1 MPQKY
6 LPLLIQ
12 ALSKIKYN
20 WFFVILLTC
29 LFPFSVKAQLPQ
41 LPGGFKVDT
50 VNKETIHLISS
61 EMGTFL
67 IENNITLNI
76 LKGNVAFEH
85 KGDKL
90 YADSARLNITKNIVH
105 AYGNVKIEQTDGTVI
120 YADKMFYDG
129 NTKNVELIGAVEL
142 HSGEDHLWSEKL
154 DYNLKSQIGK
164 YNNKGTLQTG
174 NTVIESKSAVYNG
187 KTHDA
192 RFKGDV
198 NVLDPEYEV
207 VSADLNYNTKTKL
220 VSFFGPSIINNDSST
235 LFTTQGTYD
244 SDKEIAI
251 FKNRSSIQSDAQ
263 YMEADSM
270 YYDRKTGWGFG
281 TGNVILI
288 DTSKKTTLYCNYS
301 AINEQSK
308 QALATGNP
316 YAVMARD
323 QDTTYITADT
333 FFAEPTK
340 NLNRI
345 KQPQNAQDSLLLEL
359 DMLTR
364 KAASGELL
372 DSNLVKSLDSLHQE
386 MPNIDTMNVEE
397 IMDFRQGEDT
407 AVNLMD
413 TTKILTTDTISILD
427 TNIVANL
434 VDTTIISA
442 DSSST
447 KSIKTISKW
456 EDEEDDWETSNSEKK
471 EEPRY
476 FIAYRNV
483 VVYNDSFQ
491 AKADSMSYIQDD
503 SLMQFF
509 YKPVLWSR
517 NAQVTGEII
526 KAFVDTNELRWVHVP
541 KNGIIVN
548 QSTTAN
554 AIMFDQIQG
563 NEIWAYL
570 KKNEM
575 DSVLVFGNA
584 QTIYFIQDEDDAFV
598 GASEATSQDLKI
610 IFYEDSSQKR
620 AIKEIIYYGEN
631 TQKTTPMQEA
641 HPELLRLSR
650 FVWRKS
656 EKLNTLE
663 DFFEFVYRKDKT
675 EKPLLKEEIKDK
687 LKKKDKE
694 N

>member
-1 MPQKY
+1 MLSRDQTV
-6 LPLLIQ
+6 IQ
-12 ALSKIKYN
+12 SK
-20 WFFVILLTC
+20 WLFAILMIWIFSLTV
-29 LFPFSVKAQLPQ
+29 FTAKAQVPQ

-67 IENNITLNI
+67 IEDNITLNI

-90 YADSARLNITKNIVH
+90 YADSARLNISKNIVH

-207 VSADLNYNTKTKL
+207 VSADLNYNTQTKL

-235 LFTTQGTYD
+235 LFTTKGTYD
-244 SDKEIAI
+244 SEKEIAI

-288 DTSKKTTLYCNYS
+288 DTSKKTTLYCTFS

-323 QDTTYITADT
+323 KDTTYITADT

-340 NLNRI
+340 NLIRI

-364 KAASGELL
+364 KASTGELL

-386 MPNIDTMNVEE
+386 MPDIDTLNVEE

-407 AVNLMD
+407 AVSMVD
-413 TTKILTTDTISILD
+413 TTKLLNTDTIPILD
-427 TNIVANL
+427 TNL
-434 VDTTIISA
+434 VSNIADTTIIA
-442 DSSST
+442 VDSSKT
-447 KSIKTISKW
+447 KGIKTISKW
-456 EDEEDDWETSNSEKK
+456 EDEEDDWEEDNQEKK

-509 YKPVLWSR
+509 YKPILWSR

-554 AIMFDQIQG
+554 EVMFDQIQG

-620 AIKEIIYYGEN
+620 SIKEIIYYAEN
-631 TQKTTPMQEA
+631 TQKTTPMRET

-650 FVWRKS
+650 FVWRRT
-656 EKLNTLE
+656 EKLNKLE
-663 DFFEFVYRKDKT
+663 DFFEFVYRIDKT

-687 LKKKDKE
+687 LKKKDKD